1 MLMAA
6 FSLIVGNRMS
16 AIKISFMNEMP
27 NIVEQVRPI
36 VAKFEKEIECY
47 AIGRGLS
54 GNNIKLVEALRVG
67 WCKACEAQ
75 QIKLNP

>member
-1 MLMAA
+1 MVG
-6 FSLIVGNRMS
+6 FSLIAGNCILVTR
-16 AIKISFMNEMP
+16 ISFMNEMP

-47 AIGRGLS
+47 AIGRGLL

-67 WCKACEAQ
+67 WCRACEAQ